1 MPDAADPGENGTGA
15 GGEAILEAAGTS
27 MASLTRVLRR
37 LAISVGAQT
46 ALLLRLH
53 ADHRFVTTI
62 AVSGPTNR
70 FEARRLARTA
80 TVTLLAA
87 PNVSPPPPIA
97 IIIDGAPALL
107 QRLAGGTD
115 LAMVLVRSPGDAE
128 FSDSQR
134 QTLGNLIAWIEDIV
148 EMWWQNERGAAR
160 VAGLRAALGK
170 SDLAAILL
178 DCNGHIV
185 DSNRAAERFLQK
197 GQGITRDGQGIQ
209 ATDAHDAAA
218 LALAIRAVI
227 LHDPVAGKAHA
238 TQNLQLHR
246 DGGQRPLM
254 AAVLRPFEGQRMQ
267 LSADDPAVL
276 VLIADPQSSTTT
288 SVAEVCALYGLT
300 AGETRLAEALCHGMT
315 IAEAATALNLQRESA
330 RTYVRRI
337 FAKTGV
343 ARQSD
348 LIRLLMSSRIP
359 AGPRRVARPADPV
372 VPTIDNIRGH

>member
-1 MPDAADPGENGTGA
+1 MRDASDAVENG
-15 GGEAILEAAGTS
+15 EAMLEAAGTS
-27 MASLTRVLRR
+27 VAGLTRVLRR
-37 LAISVGAQT
+37 LAMSVGAQT

-53 ADHRFVTTI
+53 PDHRFVTTLAI
-62 AVSGPTNR
+62 SGPANR
-70 FEARRLARTA
+70 FEARRLARSA

-87 PNVSPPPPIA
+87 PMMSPPPPIA
-97 IIIDGAPALL
+97 MSIDGAPALL

-115 LAMVLVRSPGDAE
+115 LAMVLVRTPGDPDFTDE
-128 FSDSQR
+128 QR
-134 QTLGNLIAWIEDIV
+134 ATLGNLIAWIEDIV
-148 EMWWQNERGAAR
+148 DMWWQNERGAAR

-170 SDLAAILL
+170 SDVAAILL

-185 DSNRAAERFLQK
+185 DSNRAADRFLN
-197 GQGITRDGQGIQ
+197 GGHGIARNGAGIT
-209 ATDAHDAAA
+209 ATNPDDAAA
-218 LALAIRAVI
+218 LTLAIRGVI
-227 LHDPVAGKAHA
+227 LHDSTAGKAHA

-254 AAVLRPFEGQRMQ
+254 AAVLRPFDGPRMQ

-300 AGETRLAEALCHGMT
+300 AGETRLADALCAGMT
-315 IAEAATALNLQRESA
+315 VAEAASALHLQRESA

-359 AGPRRVARPADPV
+359 AGPRRVARPVKTAIPGIGD
-372 VPTIDNIRGH
+372 ILGH